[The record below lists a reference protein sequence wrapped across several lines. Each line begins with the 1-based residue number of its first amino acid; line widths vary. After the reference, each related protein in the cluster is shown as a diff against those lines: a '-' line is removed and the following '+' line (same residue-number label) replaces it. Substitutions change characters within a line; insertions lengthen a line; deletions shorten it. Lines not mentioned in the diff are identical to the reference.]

1 MSADKI
7 QNTSSNVDL
16 SAYDKGKYCHQIDPE
31 EFGTTTGGEDRLVQ
45 STGGGDDVRD
55 TGQQPGKTLL

>member
-1 MSADKI
+1 LKERDIVSADKI

-16 SAYDKGKYCHQIDPE
+16 SAYDKARYCHGIDPE

-45 STGGGDDVRD
+45 STGGRR
-55 TGQQPGKTLL
+55 